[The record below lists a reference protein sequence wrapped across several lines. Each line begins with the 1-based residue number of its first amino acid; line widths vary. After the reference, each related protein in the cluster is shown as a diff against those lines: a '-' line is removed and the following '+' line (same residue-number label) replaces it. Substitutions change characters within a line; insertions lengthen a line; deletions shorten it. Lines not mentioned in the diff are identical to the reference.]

1 MSDTAVLCPK
11 YAWLVL
17 TLIGIIDLA
26 RGVIHTFFV
35 EFAATNIAG
44 LNLSVVTQDQ
54 LFLLALFGVS
64 NYMTGAIFLL
74 IAFRARHLVPIMLL
88 FVLGLF
94 MLPTIILMAVLQPT
108 APLSGGGLIG
118 PAYLLLCGI
127 TIIVL
132 TVRDRTFLIRSLRGG

>member
-1 MSDTAVLCPK
+1 MSDTALQCPK
-11 YAWLVL
+11 YVWLVL
-17 TLIGIIDLA
+17 TIIGLIDLV

-44 LNLSVVTQDQ
+44 LNLTVATQDQ

-64 NYMTGAIFLL
+64 NYMTGVIFLL
-74 IAFRARHLVPIMLL
+74 IAFRAKHLVPIMLL

-94 MLPTIILMAVLQPT
+94 ILPTITLMAVLQPT

-127 TIIVL
+127 TLIVL
-132 TVRDRTFLIRSLRGG
+132 VIRDRPFLISSIRGG